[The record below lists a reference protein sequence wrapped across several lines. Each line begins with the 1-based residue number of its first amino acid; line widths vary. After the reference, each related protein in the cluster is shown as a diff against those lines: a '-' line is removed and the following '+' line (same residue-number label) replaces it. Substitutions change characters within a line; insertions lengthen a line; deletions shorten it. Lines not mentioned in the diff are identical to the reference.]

1 MQISD
6 DQKRTLVDF
15 WVLLAII
22 GFLFTYFQ
30 PQYIFSKTITTGG
43 DTASHYYT
51 AQYLMEH
58 LLPQGRVSGWDP
70 GNFAGEPILIFYFPL
85 PFVIMALLGY
95 IIPLEI
101 AFKIGTVLGIFLL
114 PVCTYFSLRLMR
126 FRFPVPIL
134 GALFT
139 LPFLFI
145 EANSMWGGNIPSTLA
160 GEFCYSIGFA
170 ISVLFFGMLYDGIT
184 SGRHIIK
191 NGVLVALIGFSHGYT
206 LLYAGFASL
215 FFLFTTEGFWK
226 RLRYLLKIHTLGFCL
241 MGFWLVPLIEN
252 LPNATGF
259 NYLWEINS
267 FFEVFPPIIIP
278 FLVLAATGRVADI
291 ALMLWNSRSLSLSS
305 NHGWQHIRQ
314 AFDARTYY
322 LLFLAFLAI
331 VLYRFAYKVHLV
343 DARFLPLLEFFIC
356 MIAAIE
362 VGRFVHAIERFNWF
376 GLLRVQWV
384 LPLLMAAATFGWVKH
399 YESYIHSWIPW
410 NYEGYEAKPNWNDF
424 SEMSE
429 YLKGSF
435 SDPRVAF
442 ENSTL
447 YNNEVGSPR
456 AIETSPLFSNRST
469 LEGLYLQSASTAP
482 FSYYIQAEI
491 STEQSCACPEY
502 KCTSLDLANGVR
514 HLRMF
519 NVNQLVVRSDN
530 VKNLIKDHPDYVLE
544 KEFGPYAVYGV
555 RGNENSYVAPL
566 KYEPVLYE
574 TRNWKAL
581 SYRWFR
587 NMDALDV
594 PLVMVKKAEQ
604 KDIQRFKTIMKGDF
618 LYDTLPRIPSNA
630 ACSATAEIREEEIDI
645 KTDCINK
652 PLLVRVSYHPKW
664 KVDGA
669 DGIYLVSP
677 SLMLIYPQQEKVRMR
692 FSATWPDY
700 VGSVLTIIAVVICAG
715 NIPALRRSSSG
726 SRMVNAARAVN
737 SAMYHFLRRPPAVD
751 SILRFGERYRFRI
764 LALALLWVSI
774 FFILIIFFYHAE
786 QPQNLAQKGLNY
798 SNEGKYSEAQEIFQ
812 RVISNHPLMP
822 AGELSYFYRAITL
835 YKMNEFD
842 QAIAE
847 LQQFVMN
854 DPLSV
859 FAAEAYYHIGLASS
873 NLGKRDQ
880 AISAYK
886 AAIEK
891 YPETMWADYSKERV
905 NEFIP
910 GSYVIT
916 PRAEASDNS
925 ASPADASGLKLD
937 VMNQK
942 AMEFFQ
948 AGSFAAAKVLFMSI
962 EKNFPQSAE
971 AENAMYLCAMVF
983 YQEKNYSEA
992 AGRFHAFVEK
1002 YPGSSYAPG
1011 AYFHIGISYQM
1022 LGNHGE
1028 AKKALKTLLTKYPDS
1043 GFKDMAKQML
1053 NKMGETL

>member
-1 MQISD
+1 MMQISD
-6 DQKRTLVDF
+6 DKKRTLIDF

-51 AQYLMEH
+51 AKYLMEY
-58 LLPQGRVSGWDP
+58 LLPQWRVSGWDP
-70 GNFAGEPILIFYFPL
+70 GNFAGEPFLIFYFPL
-85 PFVIMALLGY
+85 PFVIMALLGHV
-95 IIPLEI
+95 IPLEI
-101 AFKIGTVLGIFLL
+101 AFKIGTILGIFLL

-160 GEFCYSIGFA
+160 GEFCYSISFA
-170 ISVLFFGMLYDGIT
+170 LSVLFFGMLYDGIT
-184 SGRHIIK
+184 SGRHVVK
-191 NGVLVALIGFSHGYT
+191 NGLLVALIGFSHGYT

-226 RLRYLLKIHTLGFCL
+226 RFRYLFKIHTLGFCL
-241 MGFWLVPLIEN
+241 MGFWIVPLIEN

-259 NYLWEINS
+259 NYLWEIQS
-267 FFEVFPPIIIP
+267 FYEVFPPIIIP
-278 FLVLAATGRVADI
+278 LLVVAATGRVADI
-291 ALMLWNSRSLSLSS
+291 ALILWNSRSFSS
-305 NHGWQHIRQ
+305 SSKQGWQHFRQ
-314 AFDARTYY
+314 VFDARTYY
-322 LLFLAFLAI
+322 LLFLALLAI
-331 VLYRFAYKVHLV
+331 ALYRFAYKVHLV

-362 VGRFVHAIERFNWF
+362 IGRLVHAIEHFNWF
-376 GLLRVQWV
+376 GLLRVQWIF
-384 LPLLMAAATFGWVKH
+384 PLLIAAATLGWVKH

-424 SEMSE
+424 SSMNA

-502 KCTSLDLANGVR
+502 KCTNLDLENGLR

-519 NVNQLVVRSDN
+519 NVNQLVIRSDN

-544 KEFGPYAVYGV
+544 REFGLYAVYGV
-555 RGNENSYVAPL
+555 RGNMNSYVTPL
-566 KYEPVLYE
+566 EYEPVLYE
-574 TRNWKAL
+574 TNNWKVL

-604 KDIQRFKTIMKGDF
+604 KDSARFKTTMKGDF
-618 LYDTLPRIPSNA
+618 LYSSLPRIPTNA

-664 KVDGA
+664 KVQGA
-669 DGIYLVSP
+669 DRVYLASP
-677 SLMLIYPQQEKVRMR
+677 SFMLIYPQQKNVTMR

-715 NIPALRRSSSG
+715 SMPVLRRSSFG
-726 SRMVNAARAVN
+726 CRIIDPVNRMS
-737 SAMYHFLRRPPAVD
+737 SASVGLFQRMPGAGP
-751 SILRFGERYRFRI
+751 ILRFGAKYRFRI
-764 LALALLWVSI
+764 LAVALLWVSV
-774 FFILIIFFYHAE
+774 FFILVIFFYHAE
-786 QPQNLAQKGLNY
+786 LPQNLAQKGVDY
-798 SNEGKYSEAQEIFQ
+798 SNEGKYGEAEELFQ
-812 RVISNHPLMP
+812 RVISNHPLTP
-822 AGELSYFYRAITL
+822 AGELSYFYRAITH
-835 YKMNEFD
+835 YKMDKLE
-842 QAIAE
+842 QALAE
-847 LQQFVMN
+847 LEEFVMN

-859 FAAEAYYHIGLASS
+859 FAAEAYYNIGLASARL
-873 NLGKRDQ
+873 NNQEK
-880 AISAYK
+880 AISAFK
-886 AAIEK
+886 TILEK
-891 YPETMWADYSKERV
+891 YPAQTIWGDYARERL
-905 NEFIP
+905 NEFTPGAYPIP
-910 GSYVIT
+910 V
-916 PRAEASDNS
+916 REASPPVS
-925 ASPADASGLKLD
+925 TEPESLEPLYR
-937 VMNQK
+937 Q
-942 AMEFFQ
+942 AMDLYQ
-948 AGSFAAAKVLFMSI
+948 AGSFDEAIKLFLKVGQQ
-962 EKNFPQSAE
+962 FPRTVE
-971 AENAMYLCAMVF
+971 AENCMYLVATIF
-983 YQEKNYSEA
+983 YNGKQYAESVVRFQNFINNYPA
-992 AGRFHAFVEK
+992 
-1002 YPGSSYAPG
+1002 SSYVPG
-1011 AYFHIGISYQM
+1011 AYFHMGVSYQK
-1022 LGNHGE
+1022 LGNTDK
-1028 AKKALKTLLTKYPDS
+1028 AKKAFNTVVTRFNAS
-1043 GFKDMAKQML
+1043 GFSELSKQML
-1053 NKMGETL
+1053 AGMGNAS